1 MFGVF
6 FPIFI
11 VDYVLFEFQSRF
23 HSKEILW
30 CIRDFPTGKKVHYFP
45 SVKQLFVGELYHG
58 AILRIIQL
66 NQDFFEKH
74 KEQNFLLII
83 FNQPQAFLNLA
94 TRRYTKFMEEHHNF
108 HQTGYNLN
116 LLFQIQ
122 RLRSGINF
130 IPNPFQLLSLLL
142 L

>member
-1 MFGVF
+1 MESARDPKTFLNEPIRFDSSLKCFDFLIDRYNLLMFGVF

-58 AILRIIQL
+58 AILRII
-66 NQDFFEKH
+66 
-74 KEQNFLLII
+74 
-83 FNQPQAFLNLA
+83 
-94 TRRYTKFMEEHHNF
+94 
-108 HQTGYNLN
+108 
-116 LLFQIQ
+116 
-122 RLRSGINF
+122 
-130 IPNPFQLLSLLL
+130 
-142 L
+142 